1 MKSFYKSVGG
11 YSMKLTGHYS
21 LIRQRFDRRAG
32 QYARNPITHWIGHSE
47 LTALRNMIPAPS
59 QPDKNTALD
68 FGCGTGRVTAVL
80 LELGYLVTGYD
91 ISPRMLDR
99 ARIALGASPHVTFT
113 SNPQELR
120 GSWPL
125 IVSLGVLDYYPD
137 STPLWQEW
145 RRLLSPG
152 GILLVTAPNAHSPLT
167 RLYVLLS
174 RFTCQAYATTPEKL
188 TSTARLAGFVD
199 LGIQTVFPRREWGHT
214 IVAGFQAQ
222 YP

>member
-1 MKSFYKSVGG
+1 MK
-11 YSMKLTGHYS
+11 MTGHYS
-21 LIRQRFDRRAG
+21 MIRQRFDRRAR

-47 LTALRNMIPAPS
+47 LTALRSMIPTPL
-59 QPDKNTALD
+59 QPGKNTALD
-68 FGCGTGRVTAVL
+68 FGCGTGRVTAIL
-80 LELGYLVTGYD
+80 LDLGYYVTGYD
-91 ISPRMLDR
+91 ISPRMLDQ
-99 ARIALGASPHVTFT
+99 ARIAIGANAHVTFT

-145 RRLLSPG
+145 RRLLSAG
-152 GILLVTAPNAHSPLT
+152 GILLVTAPNVHSPLA

-174 RFTCQAYATTPEKL
+174 RFTCQAYATTSEKL
-188 TSTARLAGFVD
+188 TSTAQLAGFAC

-222 YP
+222 NL